1 MNDYVKLPDFSGVS
15 DEGLNFINETSEN
28 FDFEAFVNKLV
39 SGENIFNT
47 ENIIDTVLRIF
58 SNELFS
64 AIRILTVIIGIIII
78 STILENLYNSFEK
91 TGGYNSSF
99 TALAL
104 VMGLSVEIFSTTAGY
119 AQTVANDIVIIMNAL
134 LPVLMSLTAGCG
146 YISVSLAAN
155 PVVLYMCNIF
165 AVIFDKLLI
174 PCSIIYLAVS
184 MLDMLSETVRLSKFR
199 ELLKKYYN
207 FVLGIIMTIF
217 TGMLSIGSFAGASLD
232 SLGARGARFALS
244 NMVPFVGRS
253 LSEAMS
259 AVASASMVLKNAVG
273 ITGIVVMLLLCTIPI
288 LKIAAVILCIRIAT
302 VVSESV
308 ANRKTVEVL
317 SSVGD
322 SLSMIQAA
330 VISIT
335 VMMIISVGII
345 VGMCG

>member
-1 MNDYVKLPDFSGVS
+1 MN
-15 DEGLNFINETSEN
+15 
-28 FDFEAFVNKLV
+28 FEAFVNRV
-39 SGENIFNT
+39 ISGENVFDAGNIF
-47 ENIIDTVLRIF
+47 EVIFRIF
-58 SNELFS
+58 SSELYS
-64 AIRILTVIIGIIII
+64 AIRILTVIIGIVII
-78 STILENLYNSFEK
+78 SAILENLYNSFGK

-104 VMGLSVEIFSTTAGY
+104 IIGLAVEIFSTTASY

-146 YISVSLAAN
+146 YISVSMATN

-174 PCSIIYLAVS
+174 PCSIVYLVVS
-184 MLDMLSETVRLSKFR
+184 MLDMLSETVRLGKFR

-207 FVLGIIMTIF
+207 FVLGIVMTIF

-253 LSEAMS
+253 LSEAMN

-273 ITGIVVMLLLCTIPI
+273 ITGIVVMLILCAVPV
-288 LKIAAVILCIRIAT
+288 LKIASIILCIRIAT

-308 ANRKTVEVL
+308 ANRKTVEIL
-317 SSVGD
+317 SSIGD

-335 VMMIISVGII
+335 VMMIISVSII